1 MVFDST
7 KKKVKELTGI
17 EVNKIVIEGT
27 SIAHADNPKHNLRDD
42 DIEKCAE
49 VINNPVNVKL
59 SPRTNEQRLKIIEFE
74 GNIDGVI
81 YFAEAV
87 HKKHGGWLSL
97 ASVYRPSKTK
107 VSGAPMPPGGSPEP
121 TPETPRPMPSTLLLP
136 HFDEE
141 SSERSAS

>member
-121 TPETPRPMPSTLLLP
+121 TPETPRPMPSISLSPLS
-136 HFDEE
+136 DEK
-141 SSERSAS
+141 SS